1 MNRFLCVALLTVACG
16 SPDSKRGSNDD
27 SARDAVLRSLA
38 ADLMTDRYTAFRD
51 NAETFALTAEGCD
64 SDAMKADW
72 WSTREPW
79 KNTEIVWFGPVKE
92 YPERLGPKIDDWP
105 ANESAVNELLESTE
119 DLSVDSFAS
128 MGSATRGF
136 PAIET
141 ILWTAADHPRAC
153 AAIQGASGDLAANAG
168 LLLDAWTTRWTPGHS
183 SGKSVLNEWVNQM
196 GFTAQNIRELK
207 LGKPVGDYSN
217 GEPQPDLLE
226 SRLSG
231 RSLADARD
239 ALEGVRLVWTGV
251 NNQGLRTLIPDESI
265 QQQVDNLLAI
275 AVERLGSIPEP
286 LEEAIVNEPEIVDY
300 AQAPLRE
307 LQSVLQRDVATALN
321 VTVTFNDSDGD

>member
-1 MNRFLCVALLTVACG
+1 
-16 SPDSKRGSNDD
+16 
-27 SARDAVLRSLA
+27 
-38 ADLMTDRYTAFRD
+38 MTERYTAFRD
-51 NAETFALTAEGCD
+51 NAETFASTAEGCD
-64 SDAMKADW
+64 SDAMKAAW

-105 ANESAVNELLESTE
+105 ANESAINELLESTE

-153 AAIQGASGDLAANAG
+153 AAIQGASADLAANAE
-168 LLLDAWTTRWTPGHS
+168 LLLDAWTTRWTPSHS

-251 NNQGLRTLIPDESI
+251 NSQGLRTLIPDESI

>member
-1 MNRFLCVALLTVACG
+1 VNRFLLIALLAAACG
-16 SPDSKRGSNDD
+16 TADPKRSSNDD
-27 SARDAVLRSLA
+27 DARNAVLRSLA
-38 ADLMTDRYTAFRD
+38 ADLMTERYTAFRD
-51 NAETFALTAEGCD
+51 AADTFAAAANECD
-64 SDAMKADW
+64 TDAMKTHW

-105 ANESAVNELLESTE
+105 ANERAVNELLDSTQ
-119 DLSVDSFAS
+119 DLSMESFAA

-136 PAIET
+136 PAIEI

-153 AAIQGASGDLAANAG
+153 AAVQGASADLAANAE
-168 LLLDAWTTRWTPGHS
+168 LLLDAWTNRWTPSHS
-183 SGKSVLNEWVNQM
+183 SGKPVLNEWVNQM

-207 LGKPVGDYSN
+207 LGKPVGDYSD

-231 RSLADARD
+231 RSLADASN
-239 ALEGVRLVWTGV
+239 ALEGVRLVWAGV
-251 NNQGLRTLIPDESI
+251 NDQGIRTLVPDESI

-275 AVERLGSIPEP
+275 AGDRLGSIPEP